1 MVKDYFYIMKNTFK
15 KKSLNRIL
23 QEIYL
28 KEKTADG
35 KIIEFGSELG
45 FFKNFINQITIF
57 LKVKKNNVW
66 N

>member
-15 KKSLNRIL
+15 KKNLNRIL
-23 QEIYL
+23 QEIYV

-35 KIIEFGSELG
+35 KIIEFGAELG